1 LTQWEGKSI
10 PAKNTRSTCADPG
23 KTAGVKRKP
32 QGKDRARNP
41 AVKTAAA
48 ESTRSACAGPGK
60 DGGVKKKNTME
71 SVDEMKNIKGAKDTK
86 NFGNQGIDLKK
97 TNRNESSRW

>member
-1 LTQWEGKSI
+1 M
-10 PAKNTRSTCADPG
+10 
-23 KTAGVKRKP
+23 VKRKP
-32 QGKDRARNP
+32 QGIKRTRRCINP

-48 ESTRSACAGPGK
+48 KSTRSACADPGK
-60 DGGVKKKNTME
+60 DGGVKKTNTTE

-97 TNRNESSRW
+97 RIETNHPGGERLVVGGWW